1 MSSASIII
9 TDAALTAIDGWT
21 ELASREND
29 GLAVFLV
36 WSKATDRVKVLVVD
50 AKLDDAFDLDV
61 VGAEAFEA
69 FNHPFAYAAGRSSC
83 FGGALR
89 ESTDL
94 QLQS

>member
-1 MSSASIII
+1 MRSATI
-9 TDAALTAIDGWT
+9 TAAAVPTAIDGWT

-29 GLAVFLV
+29 GLAVFLL
-36 WSKATDRVKVLVVD
+36 WSRTTDRIKVMVVD

-61 VGAEAFEA
+61 AGAEASEA

-83 FGGALR
+83 FGDALR